1 MNKKYLFSPLGG
13 TDPISQSN
21 YKDGSMLHICRF
33 EKPDK
38 VYLYLSKEMV
48 EYEQQDNRYSY
59 CLNKLM
65 ELQNRTFEVE
75 MIENPELVDVQSF
88 DFFYPEFSRV
98 INKIMREEMDE
109 TDTLI
114 LNISSGTPAMKS
126 ALAVLKTIS
135 EVSCRLIQVTTPTK
149 SINKHDNSGYDPVLM
164 WEYNEDNLPDT
175 ENRCCDVSL
184 PSLALLKK
192 EEIIKMHIRAYDYR
206 AALQVAESLPVNATV
221 KYLDFLRMSVAR
233 INYNLNALT
242 QIERKTAYQLP
253 VKSSNAF
260 KRFEYALVLHVK
272 LQRGEYADFIRA
284 ITPLIVDLYE
294 QVLKTK
300 CDFVVD
306 DYCTPA
312 NKLTNQPRRWSRR
325 KLDGTDVLQVLEGNY
340 NGEFKYGPVYSDQ
353 LKALINDRSN
363 DQGLKNIVNRLRDV
377 ESNVRNLAAHELDS
391 FDDSKIQSLTG
402 YSANTILQ
410 NIKSLFGY
418 TGYNIPKEAW
428 NSYEEM
434 NDFIIDAI

>member
-1 MNKKYLFSPLGG
+1 M
-13 TDPISQSN
+13 
-21 YKDGSMLHICRF
+21 
-33 EKPDK
+33 
-38 VYLYLSKEMV
+38 
-48 EYEQQDNRYSY
+48 
-59 CLNKLM
+59 
-65 ELQNRTFEVE
+65 
-75 MIENPELVDVQSF
+75 
-88 DFFYPEFSRV
+88 
-98 INKIMREEMDE
+98 
-109 TDTLI
+109 
-114 LNISSGTPAMKS
+114 
-126 ALAVLKTIS
+126 
-135 EVSCRLIQVTTPTK
+135 
-149 SINKHDNSGYDPVLM
+149 
-164 WEYNEDNLPDT
+164 
-175 ENRCCDVSL
+175 
-184 PSLALLKK
+184 
-192 EEIIKMHIRAYDYR
+192 
-206 AALQVAESLPVNATV
+206 
-221 KYLDFLRMSVAR
+221 
-233 INYNLNALT
+233 T